1 MFGSEGMVEDL
12 NYCMNWLACCSAPYS
27 LYFWYNIQLI
37 ASLKI
42 GGNDSAHFWN
52 LPPYFVFVLLTPDEI
67 WTGHRWANY
76 CVRHCK
82 SCKFVDFTIFPKV
95 LCNIFITLFK
105 ILSTIPLLPPA
116 LTSFSLSGLEAYVR
130 GSMCQILGK
139 KVTCLQRL
147 LEISPSFLWV
157 GGLGHF
163 VDAASKGI
171 LSPSQM
177 WPWPAIC
184 PLSSPHWQNT
194 TDGWKRTAACSQLE
208 CSQQSI
214 EGFKKPKC
222 LESLPSVITIHA
234 STDFWNL
241 LQWMEKPT

>member
-1 MFGSEGMVEDL
+1 MIQRISGIRHLTLCSYCLPLTKSEQD
-12 NYCMNWLACCSAPYS
+12 
-27 LYFWYNIQLI
+27 I
-37 ASLKI
+37 
-42 GGNDSAHFWN
+42 
-52 LPPYFVFVLLTPDEI
+52 
-67 WTGHRWANY
+67 
-76 CVRHCK
+76 
-82 SCKFVDFTIFPKV
+82 
-95 LCNIFITLFK
+95 
-105 ILSTIPLLPPA
+105 
-116 LTSFSLSGLEAYVR
+116 AYVR

-157 GGLGHF
+157 GDLGHF